1 MGAGA
6 AGGFGGV
13 LGLAAIELEELVS
26 QGSATVDG
34 KDAIGHA
41 VNTKVGN
48 RLGASVASAKL
59 STRDDSNG
67 LEDVWGLLV
76 SNC

>member
-6 AGGFGGV
+6 AGGLGGV
-13 LGLAAIELEELVS
+13 LRLAAIELEELVS
-26 QGSATVDG
+26 QGSAKVNG
-34 KDAIGHA
+34 KDAVSHA

-48 RLGASVASAKL
+48 GLGASVASAKL
-59 STRDDSNG
+59 GARDDGNG
-67 LEDVWGLLV
+67 LEDVWFLV